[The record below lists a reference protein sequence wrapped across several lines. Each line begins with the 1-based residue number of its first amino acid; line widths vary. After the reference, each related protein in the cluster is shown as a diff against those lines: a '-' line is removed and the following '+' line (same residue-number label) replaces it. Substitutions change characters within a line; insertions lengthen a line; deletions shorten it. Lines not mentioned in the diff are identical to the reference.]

1 MFSSVGSW
9 FGVVNNK
16 EAEEKEQKV
25 LSGEEAKQKDP
36 SAEKTEQTKESE
48 PKSDNSAE
56 TGGQDE
62 EEESLEKKLEEAS
75 TAAINTAKQWGS
87 YLYSFSKTAGK
98 TVVEKAKQISK
109 EVEEKTFLG
118 DFSKEQEKFVTEKK
132 EKSKQAEA
140 AVPPWVGYNEEESM
154 KAQILALSQD
164 KRNFLRNPP
173 AGVQF
178 QFDFESMFPIAMATL
193 QEDENLNKMRFELVP
208 KQIKEEAFWRNYFYR
223 VSLIKQSTQLTSL
236 AQETGSTGESKSS
249 DGSRRSSTG
258 SQEHSK
264 KTDNGSREEE
274 FAPSSPNEN
283 EFVSDSFQGDEISQE
298 DLKKEMQMLGVEDNK
313 SETKTEKEEGE
324 KRSGRKPYERNY
336 WKVCYEKDLDP
347 NTDGIPQWEKDLQQE
362 LQDYEMVDDNMDDAD
377 IENEILQQLEEEE
390 TDAK

>member
-16 EAEEKEQKV
+16 EEEEKENT
-25 LSGEEAKQKDP
+25 STEEKTDP
-36 SAEKTEQTKESE
+36 SSQAEQTKEPE
-48 PKSDNSAE
+48 PKADNSSE
-56 TGGQDE
+56 TGDKKE
-62 EEESLEKKLEEAS
+62 EDNDEESLEKKLEDAS
-75 TAAINTAKQWGS
+75 AAAINTAKQWGS

-154 KAQILALSQD
+154 KAQILALSKD

-193 QEDENLNKMRFELVP
+193 QEDENLNKMRFDLVP

-236 AQETGSTGESKSS
+236 AQETGSTGEKSS

-258 SQEHSK
+258 SQEKELSK
-264 KTDNGSREEE
+264 RVSEGSKDED

-283 EFVSDSFQGDEISQE
+283 EFVSDSFQADEISQE
-298 DLKKEMQMLGVEDNK
+298 DLKKEMQMLGVDDNK
-313 SETKTEKEEGE
+313 AETKTEKEEGE
-324 KRSGRKPYERNY
+324 KSGRKPYERNY
-336 WKVCYEKDLDP
+336 WKVCYENELDP
-347 NTDGIPQWEKDLQQE
+347 NTDGIPQWEKELQQE
-362 LQDYEMVDDNMDDAD
+362 LQDYEMVDDNVDDAD

>member
-1 MFSSVGSW
+1 MFSSVTSW
-9 FGVVNNK
+9 LGVVNNK
-16 EAEEKEQKV
+16 EEEEKDNP
-25 LSGEEAKQKDP
+25 STEEEKGKTP
-36 SAEKTEQTKESE
+36 SSQTEQTKEKESVSE
-48 PKSDNSAE
+48 PKSDNSQE
-56 TGGQDE
+56 TGGDEQE
-62 EEESLEKKLEEAS
+62 EEESLEKKLEDAS
-75 TAAINTAKQWGS
+75 AAAINTAKEWGS

-118 DFSKEQEKFVTEKK
+118 DFSKEQNKFVSEKK
-132 EKSKQAEA
+132 EKSKNAEA
-140 AVPPWVGYNEEESM
+140 AVSPWVGYNEEESM
-154 KAQILALSQD
+154 KTQILALSQD

-178 QFDFESMFPIAMATL
+178 HFDFESMFPVAMATL

-236 AQETGSTGESKSS
+236 AQETGSTSESKSS

-258 SQEHSK
+258 SQEKDLSK
-264 KTDNGSREEE
+264 KVDGGSREEE

-298 DLKKEMQMLGVEDNK
+298 DLKKEMQMLGVDDSK
-313 SETKTEKEEGE
+313 SETKTEKEEDTE
-324 KRSGRKPYERNY
+324 
-336 WKVCYEKDLDP
+336 
-347 NTDGIPQWEKDLQQE
+347 GIPQWEQELQQE
-362 LQDYEMVDDNMDDAD
+362 LQDYEMVDDNVDDAD
-377 IENEILQQLEEEE
+377 IENEILQQLEEEA
-390 TDAK
+390 TDDK

>member
-1 MFSSVGSW
+1 MFSSVSSW

-16 EAEEKEQKV
+16 EAEEKENKS
-25 LSGEEAKQKDP
+25 LSEEEAKQKDP
-36 SAEKTEQTKESE
+36 SSEKTEQTKDSE
-48 PKSDNSAE
+48 PKSDNSPE
-56 TGGQDE
+56 TGGQE

-173 AGVQF
+173 GGVQF

-258 SQEHSK
+258 SQELSK
-264 KTDNGSREEE
+264 KTDNGSREED

-313 SETKTEKEEGE
+313 SETKTEKEE
-324 KRSGRKPYERNY
+324 
-336 WKVCYEKDLDP
+336 D
-347 NTDGIPQWEKDLQQE
+347 TDGIPQWEKDLQQE
-362 LQDYEMVDDNMDDAD
+362 LQDYEMVDDNVDDAD

>member
-16 EAEEKEQKV
+16 EEEEKENT
-25 LSGEEAKQKDP
+25 STEEKTDP
-36 SAEKTEQTKESE
+36 SSQTEQTKEPE
-48 PKSDNSAE
+48 PKADNSSE
-56 TGGQDE
+56 TGDKKE
-62 EEESLEKKLEEAS
+62 EDNDEESLEKKLEDAS
-75 TAAINTAKQWGS
+75 AAAINTAKQWGS

-154 KAQILALSQD
+154 KAQILALSKD

-193 QEDENLNKMRFELVP
+193 QEDENLNKMRFDLVP

-236 AQETGSTGESKSS
+236 AQETGSTGEKSS

-258 SQEHSK
+258 SQEKELSK
-264 KTDNGSREEE
+264 RVSEGSKDED

-283 EFVSDSFQGDEISQE
+283 EFVSDSFQADEISQE
-298 DLKKEMQMLGVEDNK
+298 DLKKEMQMLGVDDNK
-313 SETKTEKEEGE
+313 AETKTEKEEGE
-324 KRSGRKPYERNY
+324 KSGRKPYERNY
-336 WKVCYEKDLDP
+336 WKVCYENELDP
-347 NTDGIPQWEKDLQQE
+347 NTDGIPQWEKELQQE
-362 LQDYEMVDDNMDDAD
+362 LQDYEMVDDNVDDAD

>member
-16 EAEEKEQKV
+16 EEEEKENT
-25 LSGEEAKQKDP
+25 STEEKTDP
-36 SAEKTEQTKESE
+36 SSQAEQTKEPE
-48 PKSDNSAE
+48 PKADTSSE
-56 TGGQDE
+56 TGDKKE
-62 EEESLEKKLEEAS
+62 EDNDEESLEKKLEDAS
-75 TAAINTAKQWGS
+75 AAAINTAKQWGS

-154 KAQILALSQD
+154 KAQILALSKD

-193 QEDENLNKMRFELVP
+193 QEDENLNKMRFDLVP

-236 AQETGSTGESKSS
+236 AQETGSTGEKSS

-258 SQEHSK
+258 SQEKELSK
-264 KTDNGSREEE
+264 RVSEGSKDED

-283 EFVSDSFQGDEISQE
+283 EFVSDSFQADEISQE
-298 DLKKEMQMLGVEDNK
+298 DLKKEMQMLGVDDNK
-313 SETKTEKEEGE
+313 AETKTEKEE
-324 KRSGRKPYERNY
+324 
-336 WKVCYEKDLDP
+336 D
-347 NTDGIPQWEKDLQQE
+347 TDGIPQWEKELQQE
-362 LQDYEMVDDNMDDAD
+362 LQDYEMVDDNVDDAD

>member
-16 EAEEKEQKV
+16 EEEEKENT
-25 LSGEEAKQKDP
+25 STEEKTDP
-36 SAEKTEQTKESE
+36 SSQAEQTKEPE
-48 PKSDNSAE
+48 PKADTSSE
-56 TGGQDE
+56 TGDKKE
-62 EEESLEKKLEEAS
+62 EDNDEESLEKKLEDAS
-75 TAAINTAKQWGS
+75 AAAINTAKQWGS

-154 KAQILALSQD
+154 KAQILALSKD

-193 QEDENLNKMRFELVP
+193 QEDENLNKMRFDLVP

-236 AQETGSTGESKSS
+236 AQETGSTGEKSS

-258 SQEHSK
+258 SQEKELSK
-264 KTDNGSREEE
+264 RVSEGSKDED

-283 EFVSDSFQGDEISQE
+283 EFVSDSFQADEISQE
-298 DLKKEMQMLGVEDNK
+298 DLKKEMQMLGVDDNK
-313 SETKTEKEEGE
+313 AETKTEKEEGE
-324 KRSGRKPYERNY
+324 KSGRKPYERNY
-336 WKVCYEKDLDP
+336 WKVCYENELDP
-347 NTDGIPQWEKDLQQE
+347 NTDGIPQWEKELQQE
-362 LQDYEMVDDNMDDAD
+362 LQDYEMVDDNVDDAD